1 MSWSSCYGCSDTSTT
16 FFGDHSFDGETFL
29 PKESFY
35 NGEAAYLLNQ
45 SSATWGQNLSSENS
59 LPNPC
64 ASDKYKVYKGCTGYT
79 NDASEAH
86 HNVKNGFCTNAGCDY
101 YEKPHYNETD
111 RVYEIS
117 NAGQLYAYAD
127 NAQTVYTKGA
137 RLTADIVVNEG
148 TLIQE
153 DGTPVAKTD
162 DIRMWDEVFRTSGY
176 PYNNQKLVFDGNNH
190 SISGLYANGS
200 GPQGFALYNYG
211 MIKNLQI
218 KNSVFIST
226 DGNAGGIVAGFPIGP
241 ADYKECLLA
250 FLRFVLEFC
259 RPRGSKKRGVFVAQ
273 QGAFCKQPLLFQH
286 LCLSYVFSHRFTL
299 SLRNGRAPYLWQSV
313 ILHFFE
319 FFFRKIHRGH
329 LRYGF
334 ICSRETK
341 NGRTMLCGIVR
352 PLADADRKTVLL

>member
-1 MSWSSCYGCSDTSTT
+1 MLSSLLHMGFDNHYNCVDEHDYNQRMQILLPFETIRMIRCLGVLAMGALILVQH
-16 FFGDHSFDGETFL
+16 FLGDHSFDGETFL

-86 HNVKNGFCTNAGCDY
+86 
-101 YEKPHYNETD
+101 YNETD
-111 RVYEIS
+111 GVYEIS

-211 MIKNLQI
+211 TIKNLQI

-250 FLRFVLEFC
+250 FYGLFWNFVDREGQKREVFLLRSKVLFANSLCYFNTCVFPMYFPIVSPC
-259 RPRGSKKRGVFVAQ
+259 R
-273 QGAFCKQPLLFQH
+273 
-286 LCLSYVFSHRFTL
+286 
-299 SLRNGRAPYLWQSV
+299 
-313 ILHFFE
+313 
-319 FFFRKIHRGH
+319 
-329 LRYGF
+329 
-334 ICSRETK
+334 
-341 NGRTMLCGIVR
+341 
-352 PLADADRKTVLL
+352 

>member
-1 MSWSSCYGCSDTSTT
+1 MLPSLLHMGFDNHYNCVDEHDYNQRMQILLPFETIRMIRCPRVLAMGALILVQH

-111 RVYEIS
+111 GVYEIS

-176 PYNNQKLVFDGNNH
+176 PYNNQKLVFDGN
-190 SISGLYANGS
+190 
-200 GPQGFALYNYG
+200 
-211 MIKNLQI
+211 
-218 KNSVFIST
+218 
-226 DGNAGGIVAGFPIGP
+226 AGGIVAGFPIGP
-241 ADYKECLLA
+241 ADYKVV
-250 FLRFVLEFC
+250 FVGVFTVCFGILSTA
-259 RPRGSKKRGVFVAQ
+259 RVKKREVF
-273 QGAFCKQPLLFQH
+273 LLRSKVLFANS
-286 LCLSYVFSHRFTL
+286 LCYFNTCVFPMYF
-299 SLRNGRAPYLWQSV
+299 P
-313 ILHFFE
+313 
-319 FFFRKIHRGH
+319 
-329 LRYGF
+329 
-334 ICSRETK
+334 
-341 NGRTMLCGIVR
+341 IVS
-352 PLADADRKTVLL
+352 PCC

>member
-1 MSWSSCYGCSDTSTT
+1 MSWGSCYGCSDTSTT

-86 HNVKNGFCTNAGCDY
+86 HNIKNGFCTNAGCDY
-101 YEKPHYNETD
+101 YEKPYYNETD
-111 RVYEIS
+111 GVYEIS

-153 DGTPVAKTD
+153 DGTPVARTD

-211 MIKNLQI
+211 TIKNL
-218 KNSVFIST
+218 
-226 DGNAGGIVAGFPIGP
+226 
-241 ADYKECLLA
+241 
-250 FLRFVLEFC
+250 
-259 RPRGSKKRGVFVAQ
+259 
-273 QGAFCKQPLLFQH
+273 
-286 LCLSYVFSHRFTL
+286 
-299 SLRNGRAPYLWQSV
+299 
-313 ILHFFE
+313 
-319 FFFRKIHRGH
+319 
-329 LRYGF
+329 
-334 ICSRETK
+334 
-341 NGRTMLCGIVR
+341 
-352 PLADADRKTVLL
+352 

>member
-1 MSWSSCYGCSDTSTT
+1 MLPSLLHMGFDNHYNCVDEHDYNQRMQILLPFETIRMIRCLGVLAMSALILVQH
-16 FFGDHSFDGETFL
+16 FFGDHSFDGEIFL

-111 RVYEIS
+111 GVYEIS

-137 RLTADIVVNEG
+137 RHTADIVVNEG

-153 DGTPVAKTD
+153 DGTPVAKMD

-211 MIKNLQI
+211 TIKNLQI

-241 ADYKECLLA
+241 ADYKVV
-250 FLRFVLEFC
+250 FVGVFTVCFGILSTA
-259 RPRGSKKRGVFVAQ
+259 RVKKREVF
-273 QGAFCKQPLLFQH
+273 LLRSKVLFANS
-286 LCLSYVFSHRFTL
+286 LCYFNTCVFPMYF
-299 SLRNGRAPYLWQSV
+299 P
-313 ILHFFE
+313 
-319 FFFRKIHRGH
+319 
-329 LRYGF
+329 
-334 ICSRETK
+334 
-341 NGRTMLCGIVR
+341 IVS
-352 PLADADRKTVLL
+352 PCC

>member
-1 MSWSSCYGCSDTSTT
+1 M
-16 FFGDHSFDGETFL
+16 
-29 PKESFY
+29 
-35 NGEAAYLLNQ
+35 LNQ

-111 RVYEIS
+111 GVYEIS

-153 DGTPVAKTD
+153 DGTPVAKMD

-211 MIKNLQI
+211 TIKNLQI

-241 ADYKECLLA
+241 ADYKVV
-250 FLRFVLEFC
+250 FVGVFTVCFGILSTA
-259 RPRGSKKRGVFVAQ
+259 RVKKREVF
-273 QGAFCKQPLLFQH
+273 LLRSKVLFANS
-286 LCLSYVFSHRFTL
+286 LCYFNTCVFPMYF
-299 SLRNGRAPYLWQSV
+299 P
-313 ILHFFE
+313 
-319 FFFRKIHRGH
+319 
-329 LRYGF
+329 
-334 ICSRETK
+334 
-341 NGRTMLCGIVR
+341 IVS
-352 PLADADRKTVLL
+352 PCC

>member
-1 MSWSSCYGCSDTSTT
+1 MGFDNHYNCVDEHDYNQRMQILLPFETIRMIRCPGVLAMGALILVQH
-16 FFGDHSFDGETFL
+16 FFGDHSFDGEPFL

-111 RVYEIS
+111 GVYEIS

-176 PYNNQKLVFDGNNH
+176 PYNNQKLVFDGN
-190 SISGLYANGS
+190 
-200 GPQGFALYNYG
+200 
-211 MIKNLQI
+211 
-218 KNSVFIST
+218 
-226 DGNAGGIVAGFPIGP
+226 AGGIVAGFPIGP

-250 FLRFVLEFC
+250 FLQFVLEFC
-259 RPRGSKKRGVFVAQ
+259 RPRGSKKERCFCCAARCFLQTAFAILTPVSFLCIFPSFHLVVKER
-273 QGAFCKQPLLFQH
+273 QGAVPMAERYFAFLRILFPEDTSGSPPVWIYLFARNKKRPHYALWHSTTACGRRQKNR
-286 LCLSYVFSHRFTL
+286 LVMTAVCLMF
-299 SLRNGRAPYLWQSV
+299 
-313 ILHFFE
+313 
-319 FFFRKIHRGH
+319 
-329 LRYGF
+329 
-334 ICSRETK
+334 
-341 NGRTMLCGIVR
+341 
-352 PLADADRKTVLL
+352 